1 VDRIAFIGDA
11 LMNIDPLWDIRCDS
25 AFQAAA
31 WLVNAVAPVPKQGQ
45 LPASAL
51 RRYAKKVSRH
61 FGGHCFLVN
70 DYAWRR
76 GYNAL
81 ERLTFSAAPKG
92 AAGRAC
98 QRRRISAVLI

>member
-1 VDRIAFIGDA
+1 MAQEARVYYEALPAELRVKDYPNLWRQPTVDRIAFIGDA
-11 LMNIDPLWDIRCDS
+11 LMSIDPLGS

-45 LPASAL
+45 PPASAL

-70 DYAWRR
+70 DYA
-76 GYNAL
+76 
-81 ERLTFSAAPKG
+81 
-92 AAGRAC
+92 
-98 QRRRISAVLI
+98 